1 MQQYAVASSF
11 GNFRQMRECRTVSYE
26 IPEAWRI
33 KLYER
38 IGFRFQNTF
47 TQSSQSEFIIDIADL
62 VRNSINAVTIENSLL
77 FLQSYLEF
85 RFPNAEEVIDYLQRH
100 RGVYDATLLACVLTD
115 EEFGDR
121 AQISL
126 ELYKDPEIDDRY
138 LTIYVRQTEYE
149 PDIIEKID
157 AISKQFASAI
167 TSESG
172 YILVTTDFHPPLE

>member
-1 MQQYAVASSF
+1 MQGYAVTSAF
-11 GNFRQMRECRTVSYE
+11 GNFRQMRTDHTVSYE
-26 IPEAWRI
+26 LPEAWRI
-33 KLYER
+33 RLYER
-38 IGFRFQNTF
+38 MGFRFQNTL
-47 TQSSQSEFIIDIADL
+47 TESSQSEFFIDFADL
-62 VRNSINAVTIENSLL
+62 VKNSINAVTIENSLL

-85 RFPNAEEVIDYLQRH
+85 RFPNPEEVIDYLQRH
-100 RGVYDATLLACVLTD
+100 RGVYDATILACVLTD

-157 AISKQFASAI
+157 AVSKQFASAI
-167 TSESG
+167 MGESG
-172 YILVTTDFHPPLE
+172 YILVTTDFHPPLV